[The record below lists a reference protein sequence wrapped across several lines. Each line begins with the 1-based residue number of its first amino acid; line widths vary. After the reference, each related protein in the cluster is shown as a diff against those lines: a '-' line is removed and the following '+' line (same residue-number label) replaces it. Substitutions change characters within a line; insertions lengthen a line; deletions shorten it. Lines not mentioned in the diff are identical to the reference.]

1 MTSTPANLA
10 STSAA
15 ASDDIAARVVAFVSE
30 ELYEPVE
37 PLDIISDRCDD
48 RRESIVLLLNRFE
61 DTFGVDMSA
70 YDYDTEFPS
79 EPISLAAAI
88 LGIFVGPMVI
98 AMPAFALFNQLMPKA
113 LALLLAFPIWF
124 IGVII
129 CAKISEWMFPH
140 TRPKHFV
147 TVQTLID
154 AARAKRWTP
163 RAMRVTTP

>member
-10 STSAA
+10 TTSAA

-48 RRESIVLLLNRFE
+48 RRESIVALLNRLE
-61 DTFGVDMSA
+61 DMFSIDMSTF
-70 YDYDTEFPS
+70 DYDTEFPQ
-79 EPISLAAAI
+79 EPSSF
-88 LGIFVGPMVI
+88 LGAVMVI
-98 AMPAFALFNQLMPKA
+98 LIGPGLIVVPAYAVLHQWMHPVIAGLFTLPV
-113 LALLLAFPIWF
+113 WF

-129 CAKISEWMFPH
+129 CAKLSEWMFPH
-140 TRPKHFV
+140 ARPKHFV

-163 RAMRVTTP
+163 RAMRVTST